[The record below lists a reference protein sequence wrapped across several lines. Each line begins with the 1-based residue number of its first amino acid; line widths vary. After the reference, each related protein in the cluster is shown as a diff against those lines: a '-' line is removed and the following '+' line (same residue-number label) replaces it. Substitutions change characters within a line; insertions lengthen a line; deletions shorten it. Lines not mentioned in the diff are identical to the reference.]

1 VKVLSKILLVAFIS
15 FNALAEDPPH
25 PRVAE
30 LEQFLANQAHNYLSS
45 RFPGMPFLVNVK
57 VDPMFRNERN
67 ANGVKGEQLPY
78 FDLSAEEIVDEWD
91 DPAKPLNQL
100 QRRVRKTV
108 VTIAV
113 PNQLPEAEAVEIRE
127 STVSFL
133 HLNAARDEVYI
144 NRKAWRTYNIQ
155 WLEVLLIGTGILF
168 FLMGMLWINRLSS
181 NKIAKAL
188 EESAR
193 KSGGGGGAA
202 VPTTSAGAET
212 KSTRGGGGGEFQM
225 HDPVKLKDLAVR
237 TIDTLCTAPGFPSH
251 LDVFELN
258 EIGKRDTAALG
269 AILVEFPQAVQDKL
283 FAYSMEDFWLMALN
297 EPGAMD
303 FESLMVLRKLLRNK
317 HAEEESA
324 WSALLLS
331 TWRLTQLERIDFLQ
345 KVSKDE
351 AIAILKALPKGL
363 ALNTARKLFPGGWA
377 QVLEPSAKEVLIDAK
392 RCETLCNIAQSIRP
406 LRTRSLLA
414 QYREELEL
422 ISHLLTAD
430 PDEEREIYQVLSKD
444 SRIPSVRP
452 PFFKLFDQDE
462 ETCRLVFSAFAV
474 GLWAKVL
481 ADLKPT
487 ERQKIESFLSEKQRF
502 LYNDLIRQVSSETQ
516 TQKEETGRIR
526 LQIAAYLHSLLQKK
540 TEKENEPVADVEPLR
555 EAA

>member
-1 VKVLSKILLVAFIS
+1 VKVLSKILFVALLS
-15 FNALAEDPPH
+15 LNALAEDPPH

-30 LEQFLANQAHNYLSS
+30 LEQYLANQAHNYLSS

-57 VDPMFRNERN
+57 VDPMFRSERN

-78 FDLSAEEIVDEWD
+78 FDLSSEEIVDEWD
-91 DPAKPLNQL
+91 DPARPLSQL

-113 PNQLPEAEAVEIRE
+113 PNQLPETEAVEIRE
-127 STVSFL
+127 STVNFL

-155 WLEVLLIGTGILF
+155 WLEVLLIGSGILF
-168 FLMGMLWINRLSS
+168 FLMGMLWINRISS

-193 KSGGGGGAA
+193 KSGGGGGGAA

-212 KSTRGGGGGEFQM
+212 KFNRGGGGEFQM

-237 TIDTLCTAPGFPSH
+237 TIDTLCAAPGFPSH

-258 EIGKRDTAALG
+258 EIGKRDPAALG

-283 FAYSMEDFWLMALN
+283 FAYSMEDSWLQALN

-317 HAEEESA
+317 HTEEESA

-331 TWRLTQLERIDFLQ
+331 TWRLTHQERIDFLQ

-351 AIAILKALPKGL
+351 AIAILKVLPKGI

-377 QVLEPSAKEVLIDAK
+377 QVLEPSAKGVSVNAK
-392 RCETLCNIAQSIRP
+392 RCETLCNIAQSVRP
-406 LRTRSLLA
+406 LRTRALLA

-422 ISHLLTAD
+422 LSHLLTSD
-430 PDEEREIYQVLSKD
+430 PYEEREIYQVLSKE

-452 PFFKLFDQDE
+452 PFFRLFDQDE
-462 ETCRLVFSAFAV
+462 ETCRAVFSAFAV

-481 ADLKPT
+481 ADMKPT
-487 ERQKIESFLSEKQRF
+487 ERQKIEAFLSEKQRF

-516 TQKEETGRIR
+516 AQREEIGRIR
-526 LQIAAYLHSLLQKK
+526 LQIAAYLNSLLQKK
-540 TEKENEPVADVEPLR
+540 ADQENEPVAEIEPLR

>member
-1 VKVLSKILLVAFIS
+1 MKVLSKILLVAFIS

>member
-1 VKVLSKILLVAFIS
+1 VKVLSKILFVAFLS
-15 FNALAEDPPH
+15 LNALAEDPPH

-30 LEQFLANQAHNYLSS
+30 LEQYLANQAHNYLSS

-78 FDLSAEEIVDEWD
+78 FDLSSEEIVDEWD

-127 STVSFL
+127 STVNFL

-168 FLMGMLWINRLSS
+168 FLMGMLWINRISS

-193 KSGGGGGAA
+193 KSGGGGGGAA
-202 VPTTSAGAET
+202 VPTTSAGGET
-212 KSTRGGGGGEFQM
+212 KSNRGGGGEFQM

-283 FAYSMEDFWLMALN
+283 FAYSMEDTWLQALN

-331 TWRLTQLERIDFLQ
+331 TWRLTQQERIDFLQ

-351 AIAILKALPKGL
+351 AIAILKALPKGI

-377 QVLEPSAKEVLIDAK
+377 QVLEPSAKEVSVDAK
-392 RCETLCNIAQSIRP
+392 RCETLCNIAQSVRP

-422 ISHLLTAD
+422 LSHLLTAD
-430 PDEEREIYQVLSKD
+430 PYEEREIYQVLSKD

-452 PFFKLFDQDE
+452 PFFKLFDQEE

-481 ADLKPT
+481 ADMKPT
-487 ERQKIESFLSEKQRF
+487 ERQKIEAFLSEKQRF

-516 TQKEETGRIR
+516 AQKEEIGRIR
-526 LQIAAYLHSLLQKK
+526 LQIAAYLHGLLQKK
-540 TEKENEPVADVEPLR
+540 AEKENEPVAEVEPLR

>member
-1 VKVLSKILLVAFIS
+1 VKTLYINLILAFVGLTA
-15 FNALAEDPPH
+15 FAEDSTH

-30 LEQFLANQAHNYLSS
+30 LEQSLANQAHNYLSS

-67 ANGVKGEQLPY
+67 ANGAKGEQLPY
-78 FDLSAEEIVDEWD
+78 FDLSSEEIVDEWD
-91 DPAKPLNQL
+91 DPSKPLNQL

-108 VTIAV
+108 VTISV
-113 PNQLPEAEAVEIRE
+113 PNQLPESEAVEIRE

-133 HLNAARDEVYI
+133 NLNAARDEVYI
-144 NRKAWRTYNIQ
+144 NRKAWRTYNVQ

-168 FLMGMLWINRLSS
+168 FLMGMLWINRISS

-193 KSGGGGGAA
+193 KSGSASGG
-202 VPTTSAGAET
+202 VSLPTSSAGNET
-212 KSTRGGGGGEFQM
+212 KSSKGGGEFQM

-237 TIDTLCTAPGFPSH
+237 TIDTLCAAKGFPSH

-258 EIGKRDTAALG
+258 EVGRKDPAALG

-283 FAYSMEDFWLMALN
+283 FAYSKEDWWMQALN

-303 FESLMVLRKLLRNK
+303 FETLMVLRKLLRNR
-317 HAEEESA
+317 HVEEESA

-331 TWRLTQLERIDFLQ
+331 TWRLSPSERIEFLQ
-345 KVSKDE
+345 KVSKEE
-351 AIAILKALPKGL
+351 AIAVLKALPKGI

-377 QVLEPSAKEVLIDAK
+377 QVLEASSSKEVSIDAK
-392 RCETLCNIAQSIRP
+392 RCEKLCTIAQSVQP
-406 LRTRSLLA
+406 LRTRGMLD

-422 ISHLLTAD
+422 LNHLNASD
-430 PDEEREIYQVLSKD
+430 PYEEREIYQVLSEE
-444 SRIPSVRP
+444 SRIVQNRP
-452 PFFKLFDQDE
+452 PFFVLFDQDE
-462 ETCRLVFSAFAV
+462 ETCRAVFSAFSV

-481 ADLKPT
+481 ADMKPA
-487 ERQKIESFLSEKQRF
+487 ERGKIEGFLSEKQRF
-502 LYNDLIRQVSSETQ
+502 LYNDLVRQVNPQNQAER
-516 TQKEETGRIR
+516 EEIGRIR
-526 LQIAAYLHSLLQKK
+526 FQIASYLHNLIQKK
-540 TEKENEPVADVEPLR
+540 VEKEREPDILNEPLR